1 MKTIGTHTPAD
12 QHVEDD
18 RACVASQTG
27 SPTPNLGEDPGNT
40 IATSSYPHE
49 IEDYVPDLSK
59 EDEYLGPDDAPE
71 IMSEDDGEVR
81 SLIYIGRIALL
92 IFLVTFSISRTPCCH
107 WDTQKQPRRQ
117 VH

>member
-27 SPTPNLGEDPGNT
+27 SPTPNLEEDPGNT
-40 IATSSYPHE
+40 IGTPSYPQE
-49 IEDYVPDLSK
+49 IEDYVPDFSK
-59 EDEYLGPDDAPE
+59 EDDHLGPDDAPE

-81 SLIYIGRIALL
+81 SLISISGTTLL
-92 IFLVTFSISRTPCCH
+92 SFLVTFSMSRTPCWH